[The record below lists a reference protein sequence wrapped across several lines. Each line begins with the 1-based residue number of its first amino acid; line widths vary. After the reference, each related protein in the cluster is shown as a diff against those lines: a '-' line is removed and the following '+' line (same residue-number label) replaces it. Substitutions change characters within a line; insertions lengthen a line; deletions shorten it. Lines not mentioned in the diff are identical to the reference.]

1 MSSSILSRSASFSSM
16 AALSCLASSAVTLGS
31 VDDAAI
37 SAFHDGVVLVVVHR
51 LRAVEPL
58 IVVVV
63 VVLPRGVGADELL
76 PLEQHAV
83 VLERGDEEALVAMLA
98 RRDPFDGAL
107 GGNLRLGVVGAGAR
121 TAVLGD
127 CSGVVERHDG
137 AVEVQA
143 VSRGELA
150 QVEAEGVGGVREG
163 GGGTRVRPGAEEAS
177 GAALALVLLLVP
189 VGEVA
194 LLAIVVFVVAHRGV
208 LRAYP
213 GCGDGPAVG
222 PMCVG
227 GLMMMGGAFFWTFWL
242 ARAPLH
248 RDFPVV
254 ATICPY
260 EWRPNWT
267 RMGFQS
273 VVRSF

>member
-1 MSSSILSRSASFSSM
+1 M
-16 AALSCLASSAVTLGS
+16 
-31 VDDAAI
+31 
-37 SAFHDGVVLVVVHR
+37 
-51 LRAVEPL
+51 EPL
-58 IVVVV
+58 IVVVVVVV

-194 LLAIVVFVVAHRGV
+194 LLAIIVFIVAHRGV

-222 PMCVG
+222 PMRVG
-227 GLMMMGGAFFWTFWL
+227 GLMTMGRFFLDFL
-242 ARAPLH
+242 ARPSPMA
-248 RDFPVV
+248 
-254 ATICPY
+254 
-260 EWRPNWT
+260 
-267 RMGFQS
+267 S
-273 VVRSF
+273 

>member
-1 MSSSILSRSASFSSM
+1 MGSPVSSSILSRSASFSSM

-37 SAFHDGVVLVVVHR
+37 SAFTTGC
-51 LRAVEPL
+51 
-58 IVVVV
+58 
-63 VVLPRGVGADELL
+63 PRRRPPPPRRGA
-76 PLEQHAV
+76 PHSSSSSSSCPAASV
-83 VLERGDEEALVAMLA
+83 PTNSSHSNSTPSSSSAGTRKRSSRCSPAAIPSMA
-98 RRDPFDGAL
+98 RSAAT
-107 GGNLRLGVVGAGAR
+107 LRLGVVGAAAR
-121 TAVLGD
+121 AAVLGD

-177 GAALALVLLLVP
+177 GAALAFVLLLVP

-194 LLAIVVFVVAHRGV
+194 LLAIVAFVVAHRGV

-213 GCGDGPAVG
+213 ECGDGPAVG
-222 PMCVG
+222 PMRVG
-227 GLMMMGGAFFWTFWL
+227 GLI
-242 ARAPLH
+242 R
-248 RDFPVV
+248 
-254 ATICPY
+254 
-260 EWRPNWT
+260 
-267 RMGFQS
+267 
-273 VVRSF
+273 